1 MKNYQSVPALPLPL
15 PQPSATSQTGFDTP
29 ALDTNIGDACHAQL
43 EVQQLIAEA
52 VIKITEKERT
62 RLGQELHDNVNQLL
76 ACAVLFLD
84 TIHPDTDPEKNAK
97 EKSRQFLVTAVEEIR
112 KLSKALVT
120 PQLTGS
126 ELIQSIRSLITD
138 IELAS
143 GLRINF
149 EHDLCETKISS
160 GKRLA
165 IYRIL
170 QEQLKNILKHS
181 QASEVSVRLISTVK
195 KIQLTVEDNGIGC
208 NCNEAAAGIGLSNI
222 RDRARFYGGQLEI
235 TTSPGQGFR
244 LTVTLTRKKPVKQK
258 TFSTN

>member
-1 MKNYQSVPALPLPL
+1 MKNYQLSQPLASTASVPSGN
-15 PQPSATSQTGFDTP
+15 PQNILDAPVQTN
-29 ALDTNIGDACHAQL
+29 LGDACHAQL

-84 TIHPDTDPEKNAK
+84 TIQPGTEPEKNAK
-97 EKSRQFLVTAVEEIR
+97 EKSRQFMLTAVEEIR

-120 PQLTGS
+120 PQLTGTD
-126 ELIQSIRSLITD
+126 LIQSIRSLTRD

-143 GLRINF
+143 GIKISF

-181 QASEVSVRLISTVK
+181 QASEVSVRLNSTVREIK
-195 KIQLTVEDNGIGC
+195 LTVEDNGIGC
-208 NCNEAAAGIGLSNI
+208 KSNLASAGIGLSNI
-222 RDRARFYGGQLEI
+222 RDRARFYGGELEI
-235 TTSPGQGFR
+235 TTAPGQGFR
-244 LTVTLTRKKPVKQK
+244 LAVTLTRKKPVKQK
-258 TFSTN
+258 TFSIN